1 MIKRYNSARQSCS
14 AFTSV
19 GEQNSTQFRAV
30 STNPSISDPK
40 SNSASHCR
48 NRFSSSMQTF
58 TRASI
63 NCSTM
68 ARNSSST
75 FGSTSSDLR
84 AALRL
89 AHEYAPMLAPNQL
102 NAVTTP
108 RLILLSVRT
117 IIGRFRDLTA
127 SDAPLR
133 CVEEIEPSAEQAKFA
148 LNLPFCRTSTYCA
161 QVSASMTPA
170 LVNEARTSPTMCH
183 SWGSLELKL
192 RYSLFMMHELRVQYK
207 MRGSPPCRNRLPC

>member
-1 MIKRYNSARQSCS
+1 MNVRPNRSDRRSRCSDRGLADSDARTPRSRAALRLS
-14 AFTSV
+14 WESRWADRPRSD
-19 GEQNSTQFRAV
+19 NSTR
-30 STNPSISDPK
+30 S
-40 SNSASHCR
+40 
-48 NRFSSSMQTF
+48 F

-89 AHEYAPMLAPNQL
+89 THEYAPMLAPNQL
-102 NAVTTP
+102 SAVTTP
-108 RLILLSVRT
+108 RVILLSVRT
-117 IIGRFRDLTA
+117 ITGRFRDLTA

-133 CVEEIEPSAEQAKFA
+133 CVEEIEPSAEQARFA

-161 QVSASMTPA
+161 QVSSSMTPA
-170 LVNEARTSPTMCH
+170 LVNEARTSPTMYH
-183 SWGSLELKL
+183 SWGSL
-192 RYSLFMMHELRVQYK
+192 S
-207 MRGSPPCRNRLPC
+207 